1 MFSQV
6 FLFTF
11 FFTAAHFHLTGSL
24 TFLIFSLALYS
35 PGGQDDRNMDVYHQV
50 NQYRLNTPLKLK
62 QEHAYSGIQVLPA
75 WRLDR
80 KMRRRLI
87 LQET

>member
-1 MFSQV
+1 MGK
-6 FLFTF
+6 
-11 FFTAAHFHLTGSL
+11 TAIPHVTKLEFAIPLHT
-24 TFLIFSLALYS
+24 ILYHYIES
-35 PGGQDDRNMDVYHQV
+35 F
-50 NQYRLNTPLKLK
+50 K
-62 QEHAYSGIQVLPA
+62 QQERAYSGIQVSPA